1 MKLITQTLLLCNK
14 KGCTVNNFPLKLIP
28 SKVELYQDAALMA
41 YSKPLM
47 QRLLQKLD
55 LGALNLTL
63 NELEW
68 ADVKPLFLDDQ
79 ETAADPEQANLE
91 ALSENEDFL
100 TNLWEITCRRHVT
113 EGQLICRNCGR
124 QYDIKNGIVNMLLNE
139 DEV

>member
-1 MKLITQTLLLCNK
+1 MCNK
-14 KGCTVNNFPLKLIP
+14 KGCTTNNFPLKLIP
-28 SKVELYQDAALMA
+28 TQVELYSDAALMA

-55 LGALNLTL
+55 LGALQLTL

-68 ADVKPLFLDDQ
+68 ADVKPLFLGDQ
-79 ETAADPEQANLE
+79 ETAANPKLANLE
-91 ALSENEDFL
+91 ALSEDEEFL
-100 TNLWEITCRRHVT
+100 INLWEITCRRHVT
-113 EGQLICRNCGR
+113 EGQLVCRNCSR